1 MSKIFENIKTL
12 DELIDSLNKIKEE
25 CGGDTKLTGI
35 STIFMGVNDN
45 NLNEYETTYNLN
57 VSIFYDGLKNKVSL
71 YLEGKAEYLQ

>member
-35 STIFMGVNDN
+35 SSIYMGVNDN
-45 NLNEYETTYNLN
+45 NLDEYETTYNLN
-57 VSIFYDGLKNKVSL
+57 VSTFYDSFNNKVNL
-71 YLEGKAEYLQ
+71 YVDGKAEYLQ

>member
-35 STIFMGVNDN
+35 SSIYMGVNDN
-45 NLNEYETTYNLN
+45 NLNEYENTYNLN
-57 VSIFYDGLKNKVSL
+57 VSTFYDSFNNKVNL
-71 YLEGKAEYLQ
+71 YVDGKAEYLQ